1 MKNQFKIQN
10 AKCIIVLAM
19 AISNFAIAQTP
30 MSKTISD
37 SVIVAATRTD
47 GKQGVA
53 YTQVSKEDLKKQNLG
68 QDIPV
73 LLNLTPSVVVSSDA
87 GNGVGYTGIRIRG
100 SDATRIN
107 VTVNGIPMNDA
118 ESHGLFWVNMPDL
131 ASSVNSIQ
139 IQRGA
144 GTSTNGAG
152 AFGASINIQSNVLNA
167 EPYAEVN
174 SSAGSF
180 NTFKNTVMVG
190 SGLVGGKFTFDAR
203 LSKITS
209 DGFVDRAAS
218 DLKSFFV
225 SGGYYGT
232 KTIIRANVFSGKE
245 RTYQSWYGIP
255 EAALD
260 TNRTYNFYTY
270 DNQTDNYQQDHYQLI
285 GSHSINNNWNLN
297 LALHYT
303 RGKGYYEEFR
313 EQDDFANYG
322 LPNFQLLQDTI
333 PPITVSTTDLVRQ
346 RWLDNHFYGLT
357 YSVNY
362 KSYNRLSFIL
372 GGGANQYRGAHY
384 GNIIWMQYAG
394 SIPKDYRYYDNDA
407 VKTDIN
413 VYGKANYDFGAGI
426 NAFVDLQ
433 YRHVGYSFLGF
444 DNNLQNVQQDVSL
457 NFFNPKAGIN
467 VELPSDQQLYLS
479 VSVAH
484 REPTRDDFTQ
494 STPAS
499 RPKAE
504 RMIDTEL
511 GYKKHWKNAMVGANG
526 YFMYYQ
532 NQLVLT
538 GRINDV
544 GAYIRSNIDQSY
556 RAGIELEGAVNIGK
570 KVKLA
575 GNLTFSQNKVL
586 DFAEYIDDYDNGGQV
601 VNRYK
606 STDISFSPNMVGA
619 ATLSYEPV
627 KKLVFSLINKYVSR
641 QYLDNTSNKARS
653 LNPYTTQDLRINY
666 NFSVGAA
673 KDISLILSV
682 NNLLN
687 AKYEPNGYTFSYL
700 YGGQQTTEN
709 YYYPQAGINVM
720 GGVGVRF

>member
-1 MKNQFKIQN
+1 MKQLSVISYQLTV
-10 AKCIIVLAM
+10 ALAM
-19 AISNFAIAQTP
+19 LFSATAIAQGP
-30 MSKTISD
+30 ISKTISD

-47 GKQGVA
+47 GKQGLA
-53 YTQVSKEDLKKQNLG
+53 YTEVSKDDLRKQNLG

-73 LLNLTPSVVVSSDA
+73 LLNQTPSVVISSDA
-87 GNGVGYTGIRIRG
+87 GNGVGYTGIRVRG

-118 ESHGLFWVNMPDL
+118 ESHGLYWVNMPDF

-152 AFGASINIQSNVLNA
+152 AFGASINIQSNVLND

-180 NTFKNTVMVG
+180 NTFKNTAMVG
-190 SGLVGGKFTFDAR
+190 SGLIGGKFTFDAR
-203 LSKITS
+203 LSIISS
-209 DGFVDRAAS
+209 DGYVDRAFS

-245 RTYQSWYGIP
+245 RTYQSWYGVP

-260 TNRTYNFYTY
+260 TNRTYNYYTY

-285 GSHSINNNWNLN
+285 ASHSINSNWNLN

-303 RGKGYYEEFR
+303 RGKGYYEEYKS
-313 EQDDFANYG
+313 QDEFANYG
-322 LPNFQLLQDTI
+322 LPNFVVIADTL
-333 PPITVSTTDLVRQ
+333 PPYNIFTTDLIRQ

-362 KSYNRLSFIL
+362 KSHKCFSFIV
-372 GGGANQYRGAHY
+372 GGGANQYRGKHY
-384 GNIIWMQYAG
+384 GSLIWMQYP
-394 SIPKDYRYYDNDA
+394 SVPKDYRYYDNNA

-413 VYGKANYDFGAGI
+413 VYTKANYDFGAGI
-426 NAFVDLQ
+426 NAFIDLQ
-433 YRHVGYSFLGF
+433 YRHVGYSFLGYN
-444 DNNLQNVQQDVSL
+444 NNLQNVQQDVSL
-457 NFFNPKAGIN
+457 NFFNPKAGITFD
-467 VELPSDQQLYLS
+467 LPSNQQLYLS

-511 GYKKHWKNAMVGANG
+511 GYKKRWDNASVGANG

-556 RAGIELEGAVNIGK
+556 RAGIELEGAVNISK
-570 KVKLA
+570 KVKFA
-575 GNLTFSQNKVL
+575 GNFTFSQNKVMN
-586 DFAEYIDDYDNGGQV
+586 FAEYIDNYDSGIQL
-601 VNRYK
+601 VNEYK
-606 STDISFSPNMVGA
+606 RTDISFSPNMIAA
-619 ATLSYEPV
+619 ATISYEPV

-641 QYLDNTSNKARS
+641 QYLDNTSNKSRS
-653 LNPYTTQDLRINY
+653 LNPYTTQDFRINY
-666 NFSVGAA
+666 NFSVGAV
-673 KDISLILSV
+673 KDVSLIFSV

-687 AKYEPNGYTFSYL
+687 AKYEPNGYTFSYVYL
-700 YGGQQTTEN
+700 AENVTEN
-709 YYYPQAGINVM
+709 YYYPQAGINFM
-720 GGVGVRF
+720 GGLGIKF

>member
-1 MKNQFKIQN
+1 MKKLSVISYQLSVVF
-10 AKCIIVLAM
+10 AVLFSA
-19 AISNFAIAQTP
+19 NTFAQTP
-30 MSKTISD
+30 INKTISD
-37 SVIVAATRTD
+37 SVIVAATRTN
-47 GKQGVA
+47 GKQGIA
-53 YTQVSKEDLKKQNLG
+53 YVEVSKEDLRKQNLG
-68 QDIPV
+68 QDIPM
-73 LLNLTPSVVVSSDA
+73 LLNQTPSVVVNSDA

-107 VTVNGIPMNDA
+107 VTVNGIPLNDA
-118 ESHGLFWVNMPDL
+118 ESHGVYWVNMPDF

-144 GTSTNGAG
+144 GSSTNGAG
-152 AFGASINIQSNVLNA
+152 AFGASLNMQSNVLNA

-180 NTFKNTVMVG
+180 NTFKNTIMAG
-190 SGLVGGKFTFDAR
+190 TGLIDGKFTFDAR
-203 LSKITS
+203 LSKIST
-209 DGFVDRAAS
+209 DGYVDRAFS

-260 TNRTYNFYTY
+260 TNRTYNYYTY
-270 DNQTDNYQQDHYQLI
+270 PNQTDNYQQDHYQLI

-303 RGKGYYEEFR
+303 RGRGYYEEYKS
-313 EQDDFANYG
+313 QDNFASYG
-322 LPNFQLLQDTI
+322 LTSFIAGTDTV
-333 PPITVSTTDLVRQ
+333 TATDLVRQ

-362 KSYNRLSFIL
+362 NSNKRFSFIL
-372 GGGANQYRGAHY
+372 GGGANQYRGKHY
-384 GNIIWMQYAG
+384 GTLIWMQYATVP
-394 SIPKDYRYYDNDA
+394 IDYHYYDDNA

-413 VYGKANYDFGAGI
+413 VYTKGNYNFGAGI

-433 YRHVGYSFLGF
+433 FRHVGYSFLGF
-444 DNNLQNVQQDVSL
+444 NYNLQSVQQQVNL
-457 NFFNPKAGIN
+457 NFFNPKAGIT
-467 VELPSDQQLYLS
+467 VDLPSDQQLYLS
-479 VSVAH
+479 ASVAH

-494 STPAS
+494 STPDS

-504 RMIDTEL
+504 RMVDGEL
-511 GYKKHWKNAMVGANG
+511 GYKKRWKTASIGANA
-526 YFMYYQ
+526 YLMYYK

-544 GAYIRSNIDQSY
+544 GNYIHNNIDQSY
-556 RAGIELEGAVNIGK
+556 RAGIELEGAVNITRTLK
-570 KVKLA
+570 FA
-575 GNLTFSQNKVL
+575 GNVTLSQNKVL
-586 DFAEYIDDYDNGGQV
+586 NYTEYIDDYDNGGQIT
-601 VNRYK
+601 NQFK
-606 STDISFSPNMVGA
+606 KADISFSPKLIA
-619 ATLSYEPV
+619 SATLSYEPV
-627 KKLVFSLINKYVSR
+627 KNLVFSLVNKYVGR

-653 LNPYTTQDLRINY
+653 LSAFTTQNLRINY
-666 NFSVGAA
+666 GFKVPHL
-673 KDISLILSV
+673 KEISLTLAV

-687 AKYEPNGYTFSYL
+687 AKYAPNGYTFSYV

-709 YYYPQAGINVM
+709 YYYPQAGINFM
-720 GGVGVRF
+720 GGVGLKF